1 MKTLKEFLVKNDL
14 GYRGLFSFA
23 KNLTL
28 EEFLNTCQN
37 GIWIASLFQ
46 KTNPRLYRV
55 HASVAGHCVNIV
67 RDKMKHKASLDAV
80 DAAIKETARK
90 RISDAEYEKILDA
103 AFYASADSPISL
115 YKIRLTNGV
124 YVSSKQNAPTNKAKV
139 AGWAAWAAYSALVCS
154 TGTNKTD
161 LVWSLHCTNM
171 AYGSIKK
178 SNKLTADICRQY
190 LPLKIWNQN
199 LI

>member
-1 MKTLKEFLVKNDL
+1 MKTLKEFLIKNHFY
-14 GYRGLFSFA
+14 GGLFSFA

-28 EEFLNTCQN
+28 EEFLNNCQN

-46 KTNPRLYRV
+46 KTNPRLCRV

-90 RISDAEYEKILDA
+90 RINDAEYVKILDA
-103 AFYASADSPISL
+103 AFDASADSPIF
-115 YKIRLTNGV
+115 
-124 YVSSKQNAPTNKAKV
+124 NAPNNKAKI
-139 AGWAAWAAYSALVCS
+139 AGWAAWAAFSALVCS
-154 TGTNKTD
+154 TGNCKTD
-161 LVWSLHCTNM
+161 FIWSLHCVNK
-171 AYGSIKK
+171 AYGSLKK
-178 SNKLTADICRQY
+178 SNKLTADICRKY

>member
-1 MKTLKEFLVKNDL
+1 MKTLKEFLKRNDFY
-14 GYRGLFSFA
+14 GGLFSFA

-28 EEFLNTCQN
+28 EEFLSNCQN

-67 RDKMKHKASLDAV
+67 REKMKHKASLDAV

-90 RISDAEYEKILDA
+90 RISDAEYVKILEA
-103 AFYASADSPISL
+103 AFDASADSPIF
-115 YKIRLTNGV
+115 
-124 YVSSKQNAPTNKAKV
+124 NAPNNKAKV
-139 AGWAAWAAYSALVCS
+139 AGWAALAAYYALACS

-190 LPLKIWNQN
+190 LPLEIWNQN